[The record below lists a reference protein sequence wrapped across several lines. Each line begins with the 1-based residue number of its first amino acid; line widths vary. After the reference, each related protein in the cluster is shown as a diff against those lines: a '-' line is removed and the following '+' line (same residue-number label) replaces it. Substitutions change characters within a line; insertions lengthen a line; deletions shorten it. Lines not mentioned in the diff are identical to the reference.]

1 MLKYSRY
8 DVIIRKEELKCSE
21 QMEGIEMAHTN
32 DDNQK
37 SLLNRMFGEIQ
48 RISGSLMLPIALLP
62 AAGLMM
68 GIGIA
73 LTNETLLSIAPFFGN
88 GFWSLVAQVF
98 QSCSSV
104 IFGNLPLIFAIG
116 VAVGLSDNDGSAGLA
131 ALTCFLITHTT
142 ISMVL
147 GITAEAVAEHPYTY
161 TSVLGINSLQCG
173 PFGGIVIGYVAYLIY
188 MRFHKTQLPDY
199 LGFFQGKRLVPIVS
213 AFAGVALG
221 VILAYVWPLVQLFLN
236 NTAGALL
243 GGDSPSLFALFVYGF
258 LIKFLVIFGLHHLVY
273 PIYYYQIGTYVTA
286 AGTTV
291 VGDLP
296 IYFAQLADGVTPT
309 AGLYAI
315 GAFADCM
322 FVLPAICLAIY
333 HCAKPERQKEV
344 GGAMMAA
351 GVTSFLTGITE
362 PAVFSFAFAAF
373 PIWVWNSCTHAI
385 VFPIAAMI
393 GMRGG
398 TTFTGG
404 LIDFT
409 LSNIIPGAPL
419 WWMNLVIG
427 AILAVPTYFL
437 TKWYI
442 TKFDAKTMGREEDM
456 EGEAIETTSDELPYK
471 IIEACGGA
479 ENLVKIDS
487 CFTRLRLVLG
497 DVKKMDKNML
507 KRLGATDVIEYGDNI
522 QAIYGTKAQILRDQ
536 MREIVK
542 TGATSIKAAEPA
554 QTGSKDADIKQV
566 VSPMTG
572 HLIPITEVPDKVF
585 AEKMMGEGF
594 AVDLTDGTVV
604 SPVDGVVDSIFETKH
619 AITLMADD
627 GLAVLLHLGLDTVE
641 MKGEGFTQLV
651 QPGDLVKA
659 GQPLMKMDLD
669 KIKAAGYSV
678 ISPVVFPEYEGE
690 VKLGKRDVTTG
701 EKLF

>member
-1 MLKYSRY
+1 MTQT
-8 DVIIRKEELKCSE
+8 VNTSE
-21 QMEGIEMAHTN
+21 Q
-32 DDNQK
+32 K
-37 SLLNRMFGEIQ
+37 SFFNRLFGEIQ

-68 GIGIA
+68 GIGFA
-73 LTNETLLSIAPFFGN
+73 LTNETLISIAPFFTN
-88 GFWSLVAQVF
+88 GFWSLVARVF

-116 VAVGLSDNDGSAGLA
+116 VAVGLSDNDGAAGLA
-131 ALTCFLITHTT
+131 ALTCFFITHTT

-147 GITAEAVAEHPYTY
+147 GIDAAAVAEHPYTY
-161 TSVLGINSLQCG
+161 TNVLGINSLQCG
-173 PFGGIVIGYVAYLIY
+173 PFGGIVIGYVAYRIY

-199 LGFFQGKRLVPIVS
+199 LGFFQGKRLVPIVA
-213 AFAGVALG
+213 AFAGVVLG
-221 VILAYVWPLVQLFLN
+221 VGFAYLWPYVQAFLN

-243 GGDSPSLFALFVYGF
+243 GSEKPSLIALFVYGF

-273 PIYYYQIGTYVTA
+273 PIYYYQIGTYVTK
-286 AGTTV
+286 AGATV

-296 IYFAQLADGVTPT
+296 IYFAQLADKVTPT

-322 FVLPAICLAIY
+322 FVLPAICYAIY
-333 HCAKPERQKEV
+333 KVAKPERKKEV

-351 GVTSFLTGITE
+351 GFTSFLTGITE

-373 PIWVWNSCTHAI
+373 PIWILNSCTHAI

-427 AILAVPTYFL
+427 AILAVPTYFI

-442 TKFDAKTMGREEDM
+442 LKHDCKTMGREDDEED
-456 EGEAIETTSDELPYK
+456 EADVSEVTSDDLPYR

-497 DVKKMDKNML
+497 DVKKMKKSTL
-507 KRLGATDVIEYGDNI
+507 KKLGATDVIEYGDNI
-522 QAIYGTKAQILRDQ
+522 QAIFGTKAQLLRDQ

-542 TGATSIKAAEPA
+542 NGTTSIKAEENK
-554 QTGSKDADIKQV
+554 TETNETADVSQI

-572 HLIPITEVPDKVF
+572 KVIPMNEVPDKVF

-594 AVDLTDGTVV
+594 AVELSEGTIV
-604 SPVDGVVDSIFETKH
+604 SPVNGTVDSIFETKH
-619 AITLMADD
+619 AITMLSDD
-627 GLAVLLHLGLDTVE
+627 GLAVLLHIGLDTVN

-651 QPGDLVKA
+651 EPGELVKA
-659 GQPLMKMDLD
+659 GQPLMKVDLE
-669 KIKAAGYSV
+669 KVKEAGYSLV
-678 ISPVVFPEYEGE
+678 SPVVFPEYKGE
-690 VKLGKRDVTTG
+690 VNVTKKQLKAG
-701 EKLF
+701 EKVL